1 MTVYQMLGIGIIL
14 VIFSVFYTY
23 RVDRKV
29 NREKGTKAQSND
41 QAEPTPTGPAAN
53 FSQVL
58 KTTQV
63 KDSLINIEQDLDE
76 LIELLKEK
84 EIAIRDMADR
94 LKNLPEEP
102 QEYTL
107 KQVLQKGV
115 SSEEVKPA
123 EVQEEAQDEDKPI
136 EGEAMAKYDKI
147 FKLLESGH
155 SIEEIARTL
164 NMGYREV
171 ELAAKLRQ
179 KGAKVGA

>member
-1 MTVYQMLGIGIIL
+1 MTVYQMLGIGIVL

-23 RVDRKV
+23 QVDRKV
-29 NREKGTKAQSND
+29 NRGKGTRAQSND
-41 QAEPTPTGPAAN
+41 QVETTPTGPAAN

-63 KDSLINIEQDLDE
+63 KDSLTNIEQDLDE

-84 EIAIRDMADR
+84 EISIRDMANR
-94 LKNLPEEP
+94 IKNMPEEP
-102 QEYTL
+102 VEYTL
-107 KQVLQKGV
+107 KQVLQKSAG
-115 SSEEVKPA
+115 SESPKPEEVHAEEPEEGKPL
-123 EVQEEAQDEDKPI
+123 
-136 EGEAMAKYDKI
+136 EGETMAKYDKI
-147 FKLLESGH
+147 FNLLEAGFT
-155 SIEEIARTL
+155 IEDIARTL